1 MRDIL
6 VKIGL
11 DDKLTAKLKTTVDA
25 ANKQIDSLRN
35 KFSSPLPAPKQSAPD
50 TSGIGL
56 GDIIKGNLIAN
67 ALSTVASGI
76 MDAGNKLIGAFGSAI
91 NEADTR
97 NNANLGSAGAIGSL
111 LDLDFKEAKKL
122 QEGVS
127 QQMFELANK
136 LPGASAD
143 YLNAFNGIADTL
155 TISGN
160 LTKEGLDE
168 TGTEIVKATALLGQ
182 NSGLGSMAVSTAIGK
197 LLGETASESLFRID
211 AFEKTP
217 ALKAGLE
224 KQLKASGKTMD
235 DFFKMNVDART
246 KFFSKVSGK
255 LFSPEMLAEMAAS
268 PKAMFDAMMS
278 QMFDPQFGL
287 FGFLR
292 KIKLGGVDTNV
303 LQQIGKLFTAM
314 QDLGSAAGKVLA
326 SMGFVSFDPMVKL
339 AQTLQSITSAVKTAT
354 AFFTA
359 NDGYKEI
366 GAIIAGIDYGGI
378 IRVGID
384 ALWSLANRAREG
396 IDRIN
401 WEEVSY
407 QAVGFISS
415 AIQHLIKGIAYA
427 ITNYTDDALAMV
439 GTMLKAIIGSVIGLL
454 KGLDNAVGEIFNT
467 IIESAKNMAA
477 SLWGAATKQQNPTG
491 QRVKFNA
498 HGNLLEA
505 IGRETNLMPAN
516 AKPVIANSS
525 EIIIPQS
532 RAAEFRNQINVT
544 INARLDQI
552 VNEVSNAVRQS
563 MLASPLSMT
572 S

>member
-1 MRDIL
+1 MRDIS

-11 DDKLTAKLKTTVDA
+11 DDKLTANLKRTVDT
-25 ANKQIDSLRN
+25 ANQQIDSLRK
-35 KFSSPLPAPKQSAPD
+35 KFSTPLPAPKQSAPNS
-50 TSGIGL
+50 TGLGL
-56 GDIIKGNLIAN
+56 GDIVKGNLIAD
-67 ALSTVASGI
+67 ALSTVAGGI
-76 MDAGNKLIGAFGSAI
+76 LDAGNKLFAAFGKAI
-91 NEADTR
+91 NDADSRR
-97 NNANLGSAGAIGSL
+97 NQNLSSAGAISSL
-111 LDLDFKEAKKL
+111 LDLEFTDATKL
-122 QEGVS
+122 Q
-127 QQMFELANK
+127 QQVGKKMFDLAAK
-136 LPGASAD
+136 LPGANSD
-143 YLNAFNGIADTL
+143 YLESFNGLADTL
-155 TISGN
+155 AISGR
-160 LTKEGLDE
+160 LTKKGLDD

-182 NSGLGSMAVSTAIGK
+182 QSGLGGMAVSTAVGK
-197 LLGETASESLFRID
+197 LLGETGSEALFRLD
-211 AFEKTP
+211 AFEKSP
-217 ALKAGLE
+217 ALKAGIDKLL
-224 KQLKASGKTMD
+224 KQTGKTMD
-235 DFFKMNVDART
+235 DFFKMNVDERS
-246 KFFSKVSGK
+246 KFFAKATVN
-255 LFSPEMLAEMAAS
+255 LFSPEMLAMMADS
-268 PKAMFDAMMS
+268 PKAMFDTMMS
-278 QMFDPQFGL
+278 QVFDPEYGV

-292 KIKLGGVDTNV
+292 NIDFNGTQTNA
-303 LQQIGKLFTAM
+303 LQQLGKLFTRLQELGGTI
-314 QDLGSAAGKVLA
+314 QDALA
-326 SMGFVSFDPMVKL
+326 KMGFVTVDPMLALVGTLHRITEAIKQVNTFFQGGAV
-339 AQTLQSITSAVKTAT
+339 AQTILDT
-354 AFFTA
+354 
-359 NDGYKEI
+359 
-366 GAIIAGIDYGGI
+366 IAGIDYSGI
-378 IRVGID
+378 IKVGID
-384 ALWSLANRAREG
+384 ALWNIANRAREG

-427 ITNYTDDALAMV
+427 ITNYTDDALMMV
-439 GTMLKAIIGSVIGLL
+439 GTLLKAIIGSVTGLL

-467 IIESAKNMAA
+467 IIESIKNMAA

-563 MLASPLSMT
+563 MLASPLSM